1 MSGNEELQQKVI
13 DWFTRNSHEG
23 RTRFYLKDV
32 VKGLIDEYEKREIQK
47 AVNDCTVAG
56 TLMYFST
63 GSSTM
68 LVLTEN
74 FPKSVT

>member
-1 MSGNEELQQKVI
+1 MGNDEVLNAKIIEWFQK
-13 DWFTRNSHEG
+13 TSREG
-23 RTRFYLKDV
+23 RTRFYMKDV
-32 VKGLIDEYEKREIQK
+32 VKALSGEYEKSDIKK

-56 TLMYFST
+56 TLMYYST

-68 LVLTEN
+68 LVLSEN

>member
-1 MSGNEELQQKVI
+1 MSENEELQQKVI
-13 DWFTRNSHEG
+13 EWFTRNSHEG

-32 VKGLIDEYEKREIQK
+32 VKGLSAEYEKREIQK

-56 TLMYFST
+56 TLMYYST

>member
-23 RTRFYLKDV
+23 RTKFYLKDV
-32 VKGLIDEYEKREIQK
+32 VKGLSDEYEKREIQK
-47 AVNDCTVAG
+47 AVNDCTVTG
-56 TLMYFST
+56 KLMYFST

-68 LVLTEN
+68 LVLAEN

>member
-23 RTRFYLKDV
+23 RTKFYLKDV

-47 AVNDCTVAG
+47 AVNDCTVTG
-56 TLMYFST
+56 KLMYFST

>member
-1 MSGNEELQQKVI
+1 MSGSEELQQKVI
-13 DWFTRNSHEG
+13 EWFTRNSHEG
-23 RTRFYLKDV
+23 RTKFYLKDV

-56 TLMYFST
+56 TLMYYST
-63 GSSTM
+63 GSTTM

>member
-23 RTRFYLKDV
+23 RTKFYLKDV
-32 VKGLIDEYEKREIQK
+32 VKGLSDEYEKREIQK

>member
-23 RTRFYLKDV
+23 RTKFYLKDV
-32 VKGLIDEYEKREIQK
+32 VKGLSDEYEKREIQK
-47 AVNDCTVAG
+47 AVNDCTVTG
-56 TLMYFST
+56 KLMYFST

-68 LVLTEN
+68 LVLSEN

>member
-23 RTRFYLKDV
+23 RTKFYLKDV

-68 LVLTEN
+68 LVLSEN

>member
-1 MSGNEELQQKVI
+1 MSGNEELQQKVV
-13 DWFTRNSHEG
+13 DWFNRNSHEG
-23 RTRFYLKDV
+23 RTKFYLKDV

>member
-23 RTRFYLKDV
+23 RTKFYLKDV

>member
-23 RTRFYLKDV
+23 RTKFYLKDV

-47 AVNDCTVAG
+47 AVNDCTVTG
-56 TLMYFST
+56 KLMYFST

-68 LVLTEN
+68 LVLSEN

>member
-13 DWFTRNSHEG
+13 EWFTRNSHEG
-23 RTRFYLKDV
+23 RTKFYLKDV
-32 VKGLIDEYEKREIQK
+32 VKGLSGEYEKSDIKK

-56 TLMYFST
+56 TLMYYST
-63 GSSTM
+63 GSTTM

>member
-47 AVNDCTVAG
+47 AVNDCTVTG
-56 TLMYFST
+56 KLMYFST

-68 LVLTEN
+68 LVLSEN

>member
-13 DWFTRNSHEG
+13 EWFKRNSHEG
-23 RTRFYLKDV
+23 RTKFYLKDV
-32 VKGLIDEYEKREIQK
+32 VKGLSGEYEKRDIQK

-63 GSSTM
+63 GSTTM
-68 LVLTEN
+68 LVLSEN

>member
-23 RTRFYLKDV
+23 RTKFYLKDV
-32 VKGLIDEYEKREIQK
+32 VKGLSSEYEKRDIQK

-56 TLMYFST
+56 TLMYYST

-68 LVLTEN
+68 LVLSEN

>member
-1 MSGNEELQQKVI
+1 MSGNEELQQKVV
-13 DWFTRNSHEG
+13 DWFNRNSHEG
-23 RTRFYLKDV
+23 RTKFYLKDV
-32 VKGLIDEYEKREIQK
+32 VKGLIDEYEKRETQK

-56 TLMYFST
+56 TLMYYST
-63 GSSTM
+63 GSTTM

>member
-23 RTRFYLKDV
+23 RTKFYLKDV

-68 LVLTEN
+68 LVLAEN

>member
-23 RTRFYLKDV
+23 RTKFYLKDV
-32 VKGLIDEYEKREIQK
+32 VKGLSAEYEKREIQK

-56 TLMYFST
+56 TLMYYST